1 VTFEEFIEIY
11 NQFLKREEIPYD
23 DSIYCT
29 EEVQASRKNRLAE
42 ARFLL
47 WKQSG
52 QLRYYE
58 VDSWDY
64 TELLE
69 TLNFEVLENIE
80 LSTLKFMDDYPDIM
94 EKYDIRDQYELHN
107 LLRKIVPEDSFHQ
120 FRCGKMPMIS
130 FGTFNR
136 ADAMKNLMIN
146 NAPISFD
153 DFVRLVRQEYGF
165 ESGAIPWKAI
175 NEYYHQGMFTI
186 DQKIM
191 PAEHKEV
198 LRAQLTEDFYT
209 IEEVRTLFARCV
221 PNGDLEEVN
230 PYNLKTMGFLVFTRC
245 VLQNYESMDAY
256 FRYLLTK
263 DEIVDIVPYRK
274 KFAYIQGFS
283 GTLQD
288 LKRQREVIE
297 FEPNQFVNIHKL
309 EKNGVTKENL
319 QEFCN
324 QVYDFLEDG
333 AYFSVKSLQQNGFQ
347 ADLFDLGFSD
357 WFYSNVLA
365 TDLRFSHCNIY
376 GNIVLYKGKLN
387 ISIQSFETA
396 LIRESGSLDCYDL
409 MTKLEKEYGCRA
421 KDKWDVVYKVQG
433 SEVYYDKML
442 DRLYSNAELYYRE
455 LDEMEDI
462 V

>member
-1 VTFEEFIEIY
+1 
-11 NQFLKREEIPYD
+11 
-23 DSIYCT
+23 
-29 EEVQASRKNRLAE
+29 
-42 ARFLL
+42 
-47 WKQSG
+47 
-52 QLRYYE
+52 
-58 VDSWDY
+58 
-64 TELLE
+64 
-69 TLNFEVLENIE
+69 
-80 LSTLKFMDDYPDIM
+80 
-94 EKYDIRDQYELHN
+94 
-107 LLRKIVPEDSFHQ
+107 
-120 FRCGKMPMIS
+120 
-130 FGTFNR
+130 
-136 ADAMKNLMIN
+136 MIN